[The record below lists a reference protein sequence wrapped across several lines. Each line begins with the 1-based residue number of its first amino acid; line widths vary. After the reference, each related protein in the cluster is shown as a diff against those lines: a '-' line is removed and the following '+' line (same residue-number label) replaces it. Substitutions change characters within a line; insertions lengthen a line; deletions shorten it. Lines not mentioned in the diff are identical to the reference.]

1 MTQPNLSA
9 NPEARGWIERTA
21 TIGNFFLLISIGFLA
36 VTAIL
41 IVQDLKRDVVTI
53 EPIEVPKALS
63 DSGYTPG
70 VAGYRLRDALNTLPE
85 RLLPGTTSPPST
97 LIPLLTTMPVSIRIW
112 I

>member
-9 NPEARGWIERTA
+9 NPEARGWIARTA
-21 TIGNFFLLISIGFLA
+21 TIGNFIPSDLDRLLA

-70 VAGYRLRDALNTLPE
+70 VAGYRLRDALNAYAGAPA
-85 RLLPGTTSPPST
+85 PGTTSPAST
-97 LIPLLTTMPVSIRIW
+97 
-112 I
+112 